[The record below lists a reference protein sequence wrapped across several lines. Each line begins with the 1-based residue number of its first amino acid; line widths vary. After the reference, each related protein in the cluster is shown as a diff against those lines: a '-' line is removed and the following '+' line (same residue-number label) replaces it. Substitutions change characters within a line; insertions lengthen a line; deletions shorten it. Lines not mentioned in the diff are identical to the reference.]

1 MSTFSFFRTGD
12 SRSRDRF
19 VERDSDAIVP
29 VVDEDFVVLVDV
41 FDTGVCNFL
50 VFIFDFTGVVG
61 CLTFFERGV
70 VGLLSLTVYV
80 EMLVDGTKSS

>member
-1 MSTFSFFRTGD
+1 MTPSINDTDKKGKSEHRYKKGVHEFINDADAESQTTN
-12 SRSRDRF
+12 RD
-19 VERDSDAIVP
+19 VAESMP
-29 VVDEDFVVLVDV
+29 
-41 FDTGVCNFL
+41 T
-50 VFIFDFTGVVG
+50 VG